1 MFLLVARVS
10 RCFSKVSMVLLIE
23 SIVLEI
29 FSLLSYS
36 IIFSGVTG
44 DNILTA
50 CSLSDRLVDGV
61 GSDTE
66 RGV

>member
-1 MFLLVARVS
+1 MFLLYASVS
-10 RCFSKVSMVLLIE
+10 CCFSKVSIVLLIE

-29 FSLLSYS
+29 FSLVSHS
-36 IIFSGVTG
+36 IVFSGVTG
-44 DNILTA
+44 DDILTA